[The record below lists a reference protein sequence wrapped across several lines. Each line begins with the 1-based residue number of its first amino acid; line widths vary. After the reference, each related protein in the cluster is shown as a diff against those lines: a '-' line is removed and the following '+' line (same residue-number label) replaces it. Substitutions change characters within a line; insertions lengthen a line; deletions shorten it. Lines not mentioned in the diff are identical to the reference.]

1 MKRVNKTAVVLIVFS
16 SLFLGCKKYPEDPF
30 ISLREPWKRIAG
42 TWQITSYQ
50 INGIEHSHDFDSLLS
65 QLTLTDCLIRF
76 EYGMGTYGE
85 IYIEDNNGNRIYP
98 GYGTYYINSDK
109 TMSFSPNYN
118 TSNTENEFYILVWK
132 MTKNNSSTPP
142 YYNIPNWNICELYG
156 KHFHVNYEG
165 TDIYF
170 KKR

>member
-1 MKRVNKTAVVLIVFS
+1 MAK
-16 SLFLGCKKYPEDPF
+16 F
-30 ISLREPWKRIAG
+30 ILKI
-42 TWQITSYQ
+42 IT
-50 INGIEHSHDFDSLLS
+50 
-65 QLTLTDCLIRF
+65 
-76 EYGMGTYGE
+76 E
-85 IYIEDNNGNRIYP
+85 IGFIQG
-98 GYGTYYINSDK
+98 
-109 TMSFSPNYN
+109 MSFSPNYN